1 MLWLDIQAPFAA
13 CRPLVAGWYRPTA
26 GFLSHSAVYG
36 LVLNLAGIESRLGEH
51 EPGHGGKVPAS
62 LTRTGLPAFRQSFR
76 KYVDGDHTHFT
87 LYNIYDVRPELDPAT
102 TTLVDH
108 INYGV
113 YQNGEHKFIY
123 DEEKICLVLRGIGF
137 ASVSIAPYKEG
148 LDPSNELR
156 QRYSFYV
163 EAIK

>member
-1 MLWLDIQAPFAA
+1 
-13 CRPLVAGWYRPTA
+13 
-26 GFLSHSAVYG
+26 
-36 LVLNLAGIESRLGEH
+36 VL
-51 EPGHGGKVPAS
+51 PG
-62 LTRTGLPAFRQSFR
+62 
-76 KYVDGDHTHFT
+76 
-87 LYNIYDVRPELDPAT
+87 LDPAT

-123 DEEKICLVLRGIGF
+123 DEEKICLVLRSLGF
-137 ASVSIAPYKEG
+137 GSVNITPYREG
-148 LDPSNELR
+148 LDPPNELR